1 MSYYLKNHCTLR
13 HPYLGGISCGS
24 IAGQQEEEEGFV
36 VRLGHC
42 RIRMALHRV
51 LSKNEQKFQRPRVPP
66 KVISPRSM
74 LTPALGVTR
83 VYLRKSTPSDQ
94 NTVMC
99 YIRKDV
105 DH

>member
-1 MSYYLKNHCTLR
+1 MSYYLKNHCTLC
-13 HPYLGGISCGS
+13 HPYLGDISSGS

-66 KVISPRSM
+66 KVISHTSM
-74 LTPALGVTR
+74 LTPTLGVTR

-94 NTVMC
+94 KTVVC

>member
-1 MSYYLKNHCTLR
+1 MSYYLKNHCTLC
-13 HPYLGGISCGS
+13 HPYLGDISSGS

-51 LSKNEQKFQRPRVPP
+51 LSKNEQKFSALASLQN
-66 KVISPRSM
+66 VISPRSM

-94 NTVMC
+94 KTVMC